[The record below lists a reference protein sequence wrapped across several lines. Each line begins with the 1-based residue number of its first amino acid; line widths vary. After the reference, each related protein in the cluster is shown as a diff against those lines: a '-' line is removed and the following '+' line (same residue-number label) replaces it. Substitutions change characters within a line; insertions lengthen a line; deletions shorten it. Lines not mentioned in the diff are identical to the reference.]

1 MAGRG
6 QGRARRAVVQSRSS
20 DSSMHKYRYPDIFI
34 TDLDTFIQL
43 WPHTY
48 NLGLGVSDRAW
59 YVCTLQPV
67 APGSMSRFYWQP
79 LWCPV
84 LHYSYGAPRCCG
96 VWGSDVNYSNST
108 ADVLAPHNSTTPPPH
123 QETINSTTTTHITA
137 HQQSRQTLLGTAMQI
152 LYIVDI
158 RNIVLQILQILDVT
172 DIVDNNYCRYCR
184 YQILQIT
191 VSIQYY

>member
-1 MAGRG
+1 MAGLFIKYSGNVAVELRRRRRRIPWRA
-6 QGRARRAVVQSRSS
+6 QGRGGRGEQECSHGRVIAVCTNI
-20 DSSMHKYRYPDIFI
+20 DIH
-34 TDLDTFIQL
+34 TSTYLDTFIQL

-67 APGSMSRFYWQP
+67 APGSMNRFYWQP
-79 LWCPV
+79 LWCPI

-123 QETINSTTTTHITA
+123 
-137 HQQSRQTLLGTAMQI
+137 
-152 LYIVDI
+152 
-158 RNIVLQILQILDVT
+158 
-172 DIVDNNYCRYCR
+172 
-184 YQILQIT
+184 
-191 VSIQYY
+191 

>member
-1 MAGRG
+1 M
-6 QGRARRAVVQSRSS
+6 QSRSC

-67 APGSMSRFYWQP
+67 APGSMNRFYWQP

-123 QETINSTTTTHITA
+123 
-137 HQQSRQTLLGTAMQI
+137 
-152 LYIVDI
+152 
-158 RNIVLQILQILDVT
+158 
-172 DIVDNNYCRYCR
+172 
-184 YQILQIT
+184 
-191 VSIQYY
+191 